1 MILFLTLIYV
11 AFLAILIKFKI
22 VPLNTF
28 WKLSPILWMLLLFFV
43 LFIPMQWGAPAGAV
57 IMYKPVIEVVP
68 NVSGEVTSVEAE
80 LREPMQQGDVIFRID
95 AEQYQAKVDEL
106 NARLA
111 LARVNLDRAIQLLEK
126 KVGRQLEVDQF
137 KAEVD
142 SLEALLV
149 QAEWDLEKTTVVAPA
164 NGYIIG
170 LTLRPGQRVSN
181 QTTRSWVAFVDRD
194 SSALI
199 VGIDQ
204 VYLRHVAPG
213 QKAEV
218 VMKMLPGTT
227 LNATVKGIAYMTP
240 DGQLSPSGNIPTAPT
255 SATTPKPYGVE
266 LVLDDKLP
274 DILAKTGLPGGSV
287 GTAAIY
293 TNSVEATHVIRKVML
308 RMEAW
313 MNYLVAY

>member
-11 AFLAILIKFKI
+11 AVLAALVKFKI

-68 NVSGEVTSVEAE
+68 NVSGEVTSVEVE
-80 LREPMQQGDVIFRID
+80 LRKPMQQGDVIFRID

-111 LARVNLDRAIQLLEK
+111 LAKVNLDRAIQLLKK

-142 SLEALLV
+142 SLEAQLV
-149 QAEWDLEKTTVVAPA
+149 QAQWDLDKTTVTAPA

-181 QTTRSWVAFVDRD
+181 QTTRSWVAFVDSD
-194 SSALI
+194 SSVLI

-204 VYLRHVAPG
+204 VYLRHVKPG

-266 LVLDDKLP
+266 LVLDDELP
-274 DILAKTGLPGGSV
+274 EFLLKTGLPGGSV

-293 TNSVEATHVIRKVML
+293 TNSVAATHVIRKIMV

>member
-11 AFLAILIKFKI
+11 AFLALLIKFKI

-68 NVSGEVTSVEAE
+68 NVSGEVTSVEVG
-80 LREPMQQGDVIFRID
+80 LREPMKQGDVIFRID
-95 AEQYQAKVDEL
+95 PEQYEAKVNEL
-106 NARLA
+106 KARLA
-111 LARVNLDRAIQLLEK
+111 LAKVNLDRAIQLLEK
-126 KVGRQLEVDQF
+126 KVGRQLEVDQYQ
-137 KAEVD
+137 AETD
-142 SLEALLV
+142 SL
-149 QAEWDLEKTTVVAPA
+149 QAQLDQAVWDLEKTTVVAPA
-164 NGYIIG
+164 NGYILG
-170 LTLRPGQRVSN
+170 LTLRPGQRVTN
-181 QTTRSWVAFVDRD
+181 QTSRSWVAFVDGDR
-194 SSALI
+194 SALV

-204 VYLRHVAPG
+204 AYLRHIVPG

-218 VMKMLPGTT
+218 VMKMLPGMT
-227 LNATVKGIAYMTP
+227 LNATVKGVAYMTP

-255 SATTPKPYGVE
+255 SATTPKPLGVE
-266 LVLDDKLP
+266 LILDDELP
-274 DILAKTGLPGGSV
+274 GILGKVGLPGGAV

-293 TNSVEATHVIRKVML
+293 TNSVEATHVIRKVMI

>member
-11 AFLAILIKFKI
+11 AVLAVLVKLKI
-22 VPLNTF
+22 VPLNIF

-43 LFIPMQWGAPAGAV
+43 LFIPMQWGAPSGAV

-68 NVSGEVTSVEAE
+68 NVTGEVTSVEVA
-80 LREPMQQGDVIFRID
+80 LRQPLKKGDVIFRID
-95 AEQYQAKVDEL
+95 PEQYNAKVDEL
-106 NARLA
+106 NARRSLA
-111 LARVNLDRAIQLLEK
+111 QINLERAIELLEK

-137 KAEVD
+137 QAEVD
-142 SLEALLV
+142 SLKAQLV
-149 QAEWDLEKTTVVAPA
+149 QAEWDLGKTTVTAPA
-164 NGYIIG
+164 NGYIVG
-170 LTLRPGQRVSN
+170 LTLRPGQRVSSAPF
-181 QTTRSWVAFVDRD
+181 RSWVAFVDIEN
-194 SSALI
+194 SALV

-204 VYLRHVAPG
+204 AYLRHVRAG

-218 VMKMLPGTT
+218 VMKMLPGKT

-240 DGQLSPSGNIPTAPT
+240 DGQLSPSGNVPTAPT
-255 SATTPKPYGVE
+255 SATFPLPYGVE
-266 LVLDDKLP
+266 LSLDDELP
-274 DILAKTGLPGGSV
+274 EILKNTGLPGGSV

-293 TNSVEATHVIRKVML
+293 TDSVASTHIIRKVMI